1 MKKMLVFVII
11 LLSTFLI
18 YLATLDRKVYY
29 LSLGDSLA
37 LGATPYGGHDYGY
50 SDYVKDYIND
60 KKKLERY
67 VGGFANDNYR
77 TIDLMNDIK
86 DNKTIIVN
94 NNKISIKNALIKA
107 DLVTISI
114 GSNDFLSY
122 ITIRDLSSNELYKYL
137 DEVLDDVDSLLKLM
151 REYCKEDIVYI
162 GLYNYFNIDML
173 DPIIDYGNQRLR
185 IICEKYDIKYID
197 VFTLFHDDPSYLP
210 NPLDIHPS
218 RSGYQKI
225 GSMVTKSFFD

>member
-1 MKKMLVFVII
+1 MKKILIFGII

-50 SDYVKDYIND
+50 SDYVKDYINN
-60 KKKLERY
+60 KKKLEKY
-67 VGGFANDNYR
+67 INSFANDNYR

-86 DNKTIIVN
+86 NNKTIIY
-94 NNKISIKNALIKA
+94 NNKKVSIKNALIKA
-107 DLVTISI
+107 DLITLSI

-122 ITIRDLSSNELYKYL
+122 ITIRDLNSAELYKYL
-137 DEVLDDVDSLLKLM
+137 DEVIVDIEALFKLM
-151 REYCKEDIVYI
+151 REYCKEDIIYI

-173 DPIIDYGNQRLR
+173 DPIIEYGNQRLKV
-185 IICEKYDIKYID
+185 ICENYDIKYID
-197 VFTLFHDDPSYLP
+197 TYTLFKTNIDYLP

-218 RSGYQKI
+218 KLGYTKI
-225 GSMVTKSFFD
+225 GEMITEAFFD